1 MKKLQTLVA
10 AALIVSVCGISSMQA
25 ARADQA
31 ARTRNMLLGAA
42 AIAGLAIESNV
53 AHKNRLANTVEG
65 YLPNGGTVYQDG
77 HVVLANGQSYYPGNY
92 GQTVACDS
100 YSCYISGGNGSGPY
114 YGYNGNSNGY
124 PPYGNNGNSPYY
136 GYDTTAYA
144 NQAAVY
150 GHHRHRSDPH

>member
-1 MKKLQTLVA
+1 
-10 AALIVSVCGISSMQA
+10 
-25 ARADQA
+25 
-31 ARTRNMLLGAA
+31 MLLGAA

-114 YGYNGNSNGY
+114 YGYNGNS
-124 PPYGNNGNSPYY
+124 PYY